1 MFIKK
6 IIKPI
11 NSIIIGLSILSCGN
25 SQTLSGDYSAVE
37 TITIDTEDHRFV
49 SLDNI
54 VEKVDFVRL
63 ETTEDCIIGDIS
75 HLFFVDNKIIV
86 ADQLTSQSIFVFD
99 INGKFLNR
107 ISHLGNGPHEYLDI
121 TDVDVTP
128 SGLIVIKDNVKDKLL
143 FFEPNGKFV
152 KERIDIEGGMDLA
165 FIDEH
170 SIAFDTFTSHAPTK
184 EKFKGASLAVCD
196 GDNHIQYLFGENIA
210 EENVFN
216 VRRAECLYRYGN
228 KAYFAPHWDKN
239 IYEVTT
245 DSIIAKYRLEFL
257 PDDVLNYKFKTSDEL
272 NTLMKDYP
280 FFNGSFIEMQD
291 YTWLRYMSQEEI
303 SPSILYSHKDKKT
316 YSIYYEFNN
325 PLYIYLQKPMALY
338 KGNTIAEVVPA
349 LYLYINK
356 NAIEETLG
364 ETDFTKNL
372 FRDFKL
378 DDNPIVFLFTFKD
391 DISKYVIK

>member
-25 SQTLSGDYSAVE
+25 SQTLSGDYSSVE
-37 TITIDTEDHRFV
+37 TITIDIEDHRFV

-107 ISHLGNGPHEYLDI
+107 VSHLGNGPHEYLDI

-196 GDNHIQYLFGENIA
+196 GDNNIQYLFGENIA

-216 VRRAECLYRYGN
+216 VRRPECLYRYGN

>member
-1 MFIKK
+1 M
-6 IIKPI
+6 
-11 NSIIIGLSILSCGN
+11 
-25 SQTLSGDYSAVE
+25 
-37 TITIDTEDHRFV
+37 
-49 SLDNI
+49 DNI

-107 ISHLGNGPHEYLDI
+107 VSHLGNGPHEYLDI

-196 GDNHIQYLFGENIA
+196 GDNNIQYLFGENIA

-216 VRRAECLYRYGN
+216 VRRPECLYRYGN

-391 DISKYVIK
+391 DISKYVIE

>member
-1 MFIKK
+1 
-6 IIKPI
+6 
-11 NSIIIGLSILSCGN
+11 
-25 SQTLSGDYSAVE
+25 
-37 TITIDTEDHRFV
+37 
-49 SLDNI
+49 
-54 VEKVDFVRL
+54 
-63 ETTEDCIIGDIS
+63 
-75 HLFFVDNKIIV
+75 
-86 ADQLTSQSIFVFD
+86 
-99 INGKFLNR
+99 
-107 ISHLGNGPHEYLDI
+107 
-121 TDVDVTP
+121 
-128 SGLIVIKDNVKDKLL
+128 
-143 FFEPNGKFV
+143 
-152 KERIDIEGGMDLA
+152 
-165 FIDEH
+165 
-170 SIAFDTFTSHAPTK
+170 
-184 EKFKGASLAVCD
+184 
-196 GDNHIQYLFGENIA
+196 
-210 EENVFN
+210 
-216 VRRAECLYRYGN
+216 
-228 KAYFAPHWDKN
+228 
-239 IYEVTT
+239 
-245 DSIIAKYRLEFL
+245 L

-391 DISKYVIK
+391 DISKYVIE

>member
-25 SQTLSGDYSAVE
+25 SQTLSGDYSSVE

-107 ISHLGNGPHEYLDI
+107 VSHLGNGPHEYLDI

-196 GDNHIQYLFGENIA
+196 GDNNIQYLFGENIA

-216 VRRAECLYRYGN
+216 VRRPECLYRYGN

>member
-25 SQTLSGDYSAVE
+25 SQTLSGDYSSVE

-107 ISHLGNGPHEYLDI
+107 VSHLGNGPHEYLDI

-196 GDNHIQYLFGENIA
+196 GDNNIQYLFGENIA

-216 VRRAECLYRYGN
+216 VRRPECLYRYGN

-378 DDNPIVFLFTFKD
+378 DDNPIVFLFTFKN